1 MRILILLAAILPFLA
16 AAQINFEEV
25 NLNNLEVNPQI
36 EVGAQQFVSYLPKLE
51 GKRVGL
57 VANHTSL
64 VPDDAE
70 YRHLADVLLT
80 KSVHIQAVFAP
91 EHGFRGNAGNGERI
105 SDGKDAAT
113 GLEIRSLYGKTKKP
127 TPVMLSDID
136 VLVFDMQDVGARFYT
151 YLSTMHYVME
161 AAAEQNIPVI
171 VLDRPN
177 PNGFYVDGPVLDPE
191 YASFVGMHPIPIV
204 HGMTLGELAQM
215 INGEGWL
222 KGEMQCDLTV
232 IECVNYT
239 HEDLYNLPVAP
250 SPNLPTMESVY
261 LYPSLCLFEP
271 TVVSVGRG
279 TDYPFEVYGYPGM
292 PYGSFAFTPESRPG
306 KSLHPKHE
314 GTLCTGQRLSE
325 LARFYFQANRRLYL
339 QWLIGNY
346 EIYPDK
352 ESFFTSPKFFD
363 KLAGTSELRKQLDA
377 GATEE
382 EIRSSWQSD
391 LQAFQVLR
399 KKYLIYP

>member
-1 MRILILLAAILPFLA
+1 MRTLTLLAAILPFLA

-25 NLNNLEVNPQI
+25 NLNNLEVNPLI
-36 EVGAQQFVSYLPKLE
+36 EVGAEQLDTYLPLLE
-51 GKRVGL
+51 AKRVGL
-57 VANHTSL
+57 VANHSSL
-64 VPDDAE
+64 VPENGE
-70 YRHLADVLLT
+70 YVHLVDVLLE
-80 KSVHIQAVFAP
+80 KGVQVQAVFAP
-91 EHGFRGNAGNGERI
+91 EHGFRGDAGNGVRI

-127 TPVMLSDID
+127 TPAMLSDVD

-151 YLSTMHYVME
+151 YLSTMHYIME
-161 AAAEQNIPVI
+161 AAAEQGLPVI

-177 PNGFYVDGPVLDPE
+177 PNGFYVDGPVLDPA
-191 YASFVGMHPIPIV
+191 YSSFVGMHPIPIV

-222 KGEMQCDLTV
+222 KEGVQCDLTV
-232 IECVNYT
+232 IECANYT

-271 TVVSVGRG
+271 TIVSVGRG

-292 PYGSFAFTPESRPG
+292 LYGSFAFTPKSLPG

-314 GTLCTGQRLSE
+314 GKQCTGQRLTE
-325 LARFYFQANRRLYL
+325 MARFYFQANRRLYL

-346 EIYPDK
+346 EVYPDK
-352 ESFFTSPKFFD
+352 EAFFTSPQFFD
-363 KLAGTSELRKQLDA
+363 KLAGTSQLRKQLDA
-377 GATEE
+377 GATED
-382 EIRSSWQSD
+382 EIRASWEED
-391 LQAFQVLR
+391 LRAFKALR
-399 KKYLIYP
+399 AKYLLYP